1 MIKEKRI
8 DLKAIS
14 FEEGV
19 KYYREELGY
28 SQERAERLVAIARN
42 DGKSEVFYTKNGRTV
57 ARTF

>member
-19 KYYREELGY
+19 RYYREELGY
-28 SQERAERLVAIARN
+28 SQERAERLVGIARN
-42 DGKSEVFYTKNGRTV
+42 DGKSEIVRKKNGRTIIS
-57 ARTF
+57 TF